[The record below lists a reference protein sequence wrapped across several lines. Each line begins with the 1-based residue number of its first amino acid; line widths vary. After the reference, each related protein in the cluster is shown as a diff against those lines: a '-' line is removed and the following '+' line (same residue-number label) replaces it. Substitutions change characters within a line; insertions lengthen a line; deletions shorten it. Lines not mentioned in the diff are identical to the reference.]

1 MVVEFNHLL
10 PTMPELGMGLP
21 NDYRA
26 NWVRF
31 GIFSHHWL
39 PPFGFTGHNSPAT
52 RHSPLATRHSPL
64 ATRHSPLATRHS
76 PLATRHSPLATRHS
90 PLPPTTLPRWR
101 LHDTD
106 RRLSKTERGPI
117 STSGPSISLCPN
129 QAIPAHSSIRSFP
142 LAAAH
147 PLTVLSW
154 PEALHVSGSRRA
166 CLMHIGRNACSL
178 VALPD
183 FSRSSPKQLGIV
195 SPELQKRLM
204 RHRRLNAPY
213 ATGGPG
219 GRRVY

>member
-1 MVVEFNHLL
+1 MINTTGKLGSFWRFSLTTGSL
-10 PTMPELGMGLP
+10 PSDSLATILP
-21 NDYRA
+21 
-26 NWVRF
+26 
-31 GIFSHHWL
+31 
-39 PPFGFTGHNSPAT
+39 
-52 RHSPLATRHSPL
+52 PLATRHYLLRPSP
-64 ATRHSPLATRHS
+64 AGDCMTPTADCQRPNGARSRRAGPLSHYA
-76 PLATRHSPLATRHS
+76 
-90 PLPPTTLPRWR
+90 
-101 LHDTD
+101 
-106 RRLSKTERGPI
+106 
-117 STSGPSISLCPN
+117 PN

-195 SPELQKRLM
+195 SPELQKRLV